1 MDQGGRS
8 GEADRKALLTGGQ
21 PEPESDMGL
30 AGAAVAESDHVLP
43 PLDVLAARQLQHQQL
58 VERRDRGEV
67 EAVQALHGRKT
78 GLADAPLDRAP
89 LALEQLQL
97 GQAQEVAG
105 MVDTLGG
112 ALPSLLVV
120 LAQKGWQLQRL
131 EVMREQDL
139 RHRAHEAAP
148 PSSPM

>member
-1 MDQGGRS
+1 MDEGGGS
-8 GEADRKALLTGGQ
+8 GEADRQALLTGGQ

-30 AGAAVAESDHVLP
+30 AGAAVAESDHVFP
-43 PLDVLAARQLQHQQL
+43 PLDVFAACQLQHQQL

-67 EAVQALHGRKT
+67 EAVQALYGRKA
-78 GLADAPLDRAP
+78 GLADAPLHRAP

-97 GQAQEVAG
+97 GPTQEVAG
-105 MVDTLGG
+105 VVDPLGG

-120 LAQKGWQLQRL
+120 LAQKGGQLQGL
-131 EVMREQDL
+131 EVMREQNL